1 MREGGRVGE
10 ADREGS
16 SLDVLLKPN
25 NINVQRR
32 GRTER
37 KIWKKK
43 GINEENVQ
51 DVNEVEKYWN
61 IN

>member
-1 MREGGRVGE
+1 MGE

-16 SLDVLLKPN
+16 SLDVLLKLN

>member
-37 KIWKKK
+37 KIWGKKK
-43 GINEENVQ
+43 ESMR
-51 DVNEVEKYWN
+51 KMYRM
-61 IN
+61 